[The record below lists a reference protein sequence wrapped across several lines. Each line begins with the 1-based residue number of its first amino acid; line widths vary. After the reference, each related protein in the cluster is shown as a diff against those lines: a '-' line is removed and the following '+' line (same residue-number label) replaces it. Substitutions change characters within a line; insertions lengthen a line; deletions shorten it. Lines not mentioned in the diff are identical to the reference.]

1 MEKSNI
7 FLDTDVILNW
17 LTKEVDLNTGFKLWK
32 CPYEI
37 MKLIE
42 NEEIRAYTSITNIF
56 EIRFVLRRKKKF
68 PEKNIKKFVSNLYG
82 EINIEI
88 PDYVDML
95 TANKFQSNYAFDP
108 FDSISLGMVQTL
120 PETSMV
126 SRDADFLKL
135 AIECGI
141 RAYTPEEYVEKYFPK
156 VFEQFKA
163 DMY

>member
-1 MEKSNI
+1 
-7 FLDTDVILNW
+7 
-17 LTKEVDLNTGFKLWK
+17 
-32 CPYEI
+32 

-68 PEKNIKKFVSNLYG
+68 PEENIKKFVSNLYG

-141 RAYTPEEYVEKYFPK
+141 RAYTPEEYMEKYFQK

>member
-37 MKLIE
+37 MKLTE
-42 NEEIRAYTSITNIF
+42 NEEIIAYTSITNIF

-68 PEKNIKKFVSNLYG
+68 PEENIKKLVSNLYG

-95 TANKFQSNYAFDP
+95 TANKFQSNYSFDP

-120 PETSMV
+120 PETSLV

-141 RAYTPEEYVEKYFPK
+141 RAYTPEKYMGKYFSNI
-156 VFEQFKA
+156 FEQFKA

>member
-1 MEKSNI
+1 MEKSNV

-42 NEEIRAYTSITNIF
+42 NKEIIAYTSITNIF

-68 PEKNIKKFVSNLYG
+68 PEETIKKLISNLYG

-95 TANKFQSNYAFDP
+95 TFKRIYQ
-108 FDSISLGMVQTL
+108 ISKKYYKSFRHFSYKEKRVMKTVRVTI
-120 PETSMV
+120 TN
-126 SRDADFLKL
+126 L
-135 AIECGI
+135 AIPIICKP
-141 RAYTPEEYVEKYFPK
+141 APE
-156 VFEQFKA
+156 KA
-163 DMY
+163 KF